1 MQLSRRARKAC
12 RRLQERGEREKI
24 IQTIRY
30 DTMSGRAAAERHY
43 LDHYR
48 VADRRG
54 APEPRYPDP
63 RTVDL
68 SGGFWLE
75 PQPEPRYEFT
85 TAQIWLCRAIAMP
98 LAALAIWGVLEAIT
112 RLLLWIF

>member
-1 MQLSRRARKAC
+1 MQLSKRARNTC
-12 RRLQERGEREKI
+12 RRLQERGERERI

-30 DTMSGRAAAERHY
+30 DTMSSRAAAERHY

-54 APEPRYPDP
+54 CPEPRYPDP
-63 RTVDL
+63 RSIDL
-68 SGGFWLE
+68 SKGFWLE
-75 PQPEPRYEFT
+75 PQPEPQYEFT
-85 TAQIWLCRAIAMP
+85 SRQILLCRAIVMP
-98 LAALAIWGVLEAIT
+98 LAGLAIWGVLEAIT